1 MRNHHPI
8 PLRAFAF
15 IAFLILIAV
24 FSAFNLDNRSDVSL
38 AVHTFIDVPVYISCL
53 ISFTLGALLVLPFT
67 RRRRRTE
74 DRDAQSSA
82 TAQVP
87 ARPDRMPRRERDAIA
102 APGVDRENVTGGSAS
117 PSVRKRQRWPA
128 RIRRRAKPDDRA
140 DTRSVPPGRKL
151 E

>member
-1 MRNHHPI
+1 MRNHHPV

-24 FSAFNLDNRSDVSL
+24 FSALNLDNRSDVSL

-74 DRDAQSSA
+74 DRDTRSSA

-87 ARPDRMPRRERDAIA
+87 ARLDRMPPREREAIA
-102 APGVDRENVTGGSAS
+102 APGGDRENVTGGSAA

-140 DTRSVPPGRKL
+140 DTRSVPPGSKL
-151 E
+151 R